1 MFNEN
6 QKIMKTELE
15 MAYYEPSGTYEY
27 FDGEFF
33 YNRAGD
39 TLRDPAEFDVY
50 SEGYT
55 PFGDE

>member
-1 MFNEN
+1 
-6 QKIMKTELE
+6 MKTSELNR
-15 MAYYEPSGTYEY
+15 AYYEPSGTYEMQDENGIY
-27 FDGEFF
+27 

-39 TLRDPAEFDVY
+39 QLRDPEEYDTS